1 MSRQG
6 VEEPTPAHLIIKET
20 LTMIC
25 HSCGTVNVRT
35 ARVCAT
41 CGAVLTVVGKAQFA
55 YETAVLPES
64 AAHRRLR
71 KSKAM
76 SLASLILGLV
86 ALTPATFITGIPAI
100 ILSAIALKRRRPGR
114 AMAYV
119 GFVTG
124 AFGTLILTFALLLP
138 LIARQREF
146 GREAA
151 VKRNMRAFQAAF
163 VDYATDHDGRYPQLG
178 ISWEP
183 EDEDGML
190 LHFKGPNGLVA
201 GIPFNPYTGE
211 RYHRGRDFFYQP
223 DYLADAGLNA
233 IIDRSDA
240 RSPFVGLAA
249 RSDVPGT
256 IMILGWS
263 SPAFRD
269 SPLEYAIVGYGRNT
283 AEPLVG
289 RTRRVFFILYN

>member
-1 MSRQG
+1 
-6 VEEPTPAHLIIKET
+6 
-20 LTMIC
+20 
-25 HSCGTVNVRT
+25 
-35 ARVCAT
+35 
-41 CGAVLTVVGKAQFA
+41 
-55 YETAVLPES
+55 
-64 AAHRRLR
+64 
-71 KSKAM
+71 M

-100 ILSAIALKRRRPGR
+100 ILSAVALKTRRAGR
-114 AMAYV
+114 AMAYT

-151 VKRNMRAFQAAF
+151 VKRNMRAFQAAL

-183 EDEDGML
+183 EDDEGML
-190 LHFKGPNGLVA
+190 LHFKGPNGFVV

-211 RYHRGRDFFYQP
+211 HYHRGKDLFYQP
-223 DYLADAGLNA
+223 DYLAGAELNA
-233 IIDRSDA
+233 IVDRTDS

-263 SPAFRD
+263 SPAFRG
-269 SPLEYAIVGYGRNT
+269 SPLQYAIVGYGRDT
-283 AEPLVG
+283 AEPLAG
-289 RTRRVFFILYN
+289 RTRRVFFILHN